1 VDVDVTNTAGGKWTE
16 EPKGGHTVDVLK
28 GLRYSGGY
36 YKFLTKIKGSILK
49 YLEITL
55 KRIYLL

>member
-1 VDVDVTNTAGGKWTE
+1 MTNTAGGKWTE